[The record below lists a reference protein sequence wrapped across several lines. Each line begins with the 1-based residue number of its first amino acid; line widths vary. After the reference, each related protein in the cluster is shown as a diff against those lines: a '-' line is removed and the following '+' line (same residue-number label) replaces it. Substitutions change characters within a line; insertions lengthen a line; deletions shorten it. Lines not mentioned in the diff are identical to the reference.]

1 MDYYFNTVDK
11 CGKARTGLLN
21 TSHGTIITPAF
32 MPVATQASIKTL
44 TTEEVEN
51 IGYQMILTNT
61 YHLYLRPGIDT
72 VQNLG
77 GIHNFMNWKGP
88 ILTDSGGFQAFSLKK
103 TNHITNDGITFKS
116 HIDGSSHFFTPE
128 KVVKFQEQ
136 LGVNFMMCLDQCISS
151 NDPLMNIKEAMDR
164 THLWA
169 LRSKA
174 AQSSSNQILFGI
186 IQGGVSKRLRE
197 QSIRYITDLE
207 FPGYAIGGLAVGE
220 SKAQMYN
227 IVKLVSSLL
236 PIDKPRYLMGVGSPE
251 DLVRS
256 VGLGVD
262 LFDCVLPTRVA
273 RNGALFTRFGRIDI
287 TLKRFRDS
295 ESPIDKRCSCFSCIN
310 FSPAYLHHLFKA
322 KELLGLRLAT
332 IHNLHF
338 YQKLMEEMRSHIA
351 ANTFENFAED
361 FLRNYKTTH
370 EPSRLAQ
377 KDRQV
382 SRGQSPLT
390 E

>member
-1 MDYYFNTVDK
+1 
-11 CGKARTGLLN
+11 
-21 TSHGTIITPAF
+21 

>member
-32 MPVATQASIKTL
+32 MPVDTQASIKTL